1 MLQTSAGE
9 QDLRTHPTPS
19 SPSFGRIVAFQ
30 ARAGNCSCI
39 SGIHAG
45 QEPKCPGGHGWPRE
59 AAVPGSAGKLLLHFG
74 TPTQRPSF
82 CRMQAVQAPPKIAPA
97 FSACPPSMAD
107 KIKRPTAIARG
118 GPTSPLTACSV
129 RAYVSDSA
137 TFATSR
143 RSKLI
148 GCLGKPAL
156 ENACQAYAPGIGPES
171 G

>member
-19 SPSFGRIVAFQ
+19 SPSFGRIVTFQ

-39 SGIHAG
+39 SGIHDG
-45 QEPKCPGGHGWPRE
+45 QEPKCREGHGWPG
-59 AAVPGSAGKLLLHFG
+59 AAAIPG
-74 TPTQRPSF
+74 
-82 CRMQAVQAPPKIAPA
+82 
-97 FSACPPSMAD
+97 D
-107 KIKRPTAIARG
+107 KRPAAIARG
-118 GPTSPLTACSV
+118 GPPSPLTACSV